1 MSTRRKILSQEEK
14 VALEILDNNKKS
26 KPIYFSKLTEVFEG
40 DISRSTIN
48 KIIDKLFDLGM
59 IDGKWDTH
67 NGKWVRTLYI
77 KGEYKKYFEAL
88 YENVNENLSLK

>member
-14 VALEILDNNKKS
+14 VALEILDYNKKS
-26 KPIYFSKLTEVFEG
+26 KPIYFSKLTEVLEG

-59 IDGKWDTH
+59 IDGKWETH

-77 KGEYKKYFEAL
+77 KGEYKKFFEAL
-88 YENVNENLSLK
+88 YENVSENLKS